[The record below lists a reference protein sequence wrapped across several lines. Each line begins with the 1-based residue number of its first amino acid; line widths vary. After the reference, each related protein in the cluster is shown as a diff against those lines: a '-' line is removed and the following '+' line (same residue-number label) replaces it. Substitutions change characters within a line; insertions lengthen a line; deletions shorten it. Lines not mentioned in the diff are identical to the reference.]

1 MGKIQIYGGT
11 VIFGDLTRLRIGYA
25 INVLS
30 KYLEY
35 ISHSIKVTCVTY
47 LIQKW
52 EGNLFFNL
60 KDVQIEILTIATDFF
75 ALTNDFLQMNGH
87 FDK

>member
-1 MGKIQIYGGT
+1 MVCYVQFDSKNG
-11 VIFGDLTRLRIGYA
+11 LA
-25 INVLS
+25 I
-30 KYLEY
+30 
-35 ISHSIKVTCVTY
+35 
-47 LIQKW
+47 
-52 EGNLFFNL
+52 LFFNL